1 MLDPLWLRSFL
12 TVARTR
18 SFTRAATILHLRQ
31 STVSEH
37 VRKLEVATG
46 ARLFSRDTHSV
57 KLTSDG
63 EAMTGFAASIL
74 DGQDRAL
81 RHFAR
86 EDLKGRVRLGVSEDV
101 VLAGLPRLLQQ
112 FITENPKV
120 VLELTVGLSEVL
132 RDRFN
137 QGELDLAFIKRREGS
152 DTGELVLRDPLV
164 WIAAPDLVLDRDVP
178 IPLILL
184 AAPAVTR
191 TIALDSLERAGRSWR
206 LMCTSDSQSGVHAAV
221 AAGLGVAPHARSLI
235 PAGLAELRD
244 DRLPTLHAIEF
255 VIVEGREAARGPARA
270 LVDMIKTSGW
280 LLWQRPD
287 GTPHAV

>member
-184 AAPAVTR
+184 AAPCGNR
-191 TIALDSLERAGRSWR
+191 
-206 LMCTSDSQSGVHAAV
+206 
-221 AAGLGVAPHARSLI
+221 
-235 PAGLAELRD
+235 
-244 DRLPTLHAIEF
+244 
-255 VIVEGREAARGPARA
+255 
-270 LVDMIKTSGW
+270 
-280 LLWQRPD
+280 
-287 GTPHAV
+287 